1 MLSKQHAFYRDM
13 PLSDVSEQ
21 LAAQDWLPSFEMAQI
36 SSGDYQGRYQE
47 LGNQG
52 VSVVAEK
59 QNCTIH
65 KRGSMNAKHCTIS
78 YVRSSNY
85 SLRFSE
91 YNTFKNAL
99 FFLPSHTEI
108 DILVGA
114 DVETLYFRFEESA
127 LLESARIINPQRWE
141 NAPDSL
147 LLLDAIDRKP
157 LEEFTDYLF
166 ANPAVNLTD
175 NLLLDGKNITSLI
188 LEKVLLSIDSSEI
201 HEAASPD
208 VIARRRACEL
218 VNQAI
223 DYVNSGLESHICPS
237 IVDICT
243 DLKISQRN
251 LQYCFKKVL
260 DISPNAYLY
269 RLRLNRVRGQL
280 LRPKDSDVTVTEVA
294 LHWHFW
300 HLGRFSSDYVQ
311 LFGELPSAT
320 LRRALN

>member
-1 MLSKQHAFYRDM
+1 MLSKQHAFYRDE

-21 LAAQDWLPSFEMAQI
+21 QAAQDWLPLEIAQI
-36 SSGDYQGRYQE
+36 SSGDYHGRIKE
-47 LGNQG
+47 LGNQD
-52 VSVVAEK
+52 VRVVFEQ
-59 QNCTIH
+59 QNCTVH
-65 KRGSMNAKHCTIS
+65 KRGIMDAKLCTIS
-78 YVRSSNY
+78 FVRSSDT

-91 YNTFKNAL
+91 YNAFKNAL
-99 FFLPSHTEI
+99 FFLPCNAEL
-108 DILVGA
+108 DIQVGA
-114 DVETLYFRFEESA
+114 DVETVYFRFEESA
-127 LLESARIINPQRWE
+127 LLESARAINPQRWE
-141 NAPDSL
+141 NTPDNL
-147 LLLDAIDRKP
+147 LLFDAIDRQH
-157 LEEFTDYLF
+157 LDRFTDHLYENSVLHSTEG
-166 ANPAVNLTD
+166 LTRREEYVASS
-175 NLLLDGKNITSLI
+175 IM
-188 LEKVLLSIDSSEI
+188 EQVLLTLDSSQI
-201 HEAASPD
+201 HETTSPD

-223 DYVNSGLESHICPS
+223 NYVNSGLESHTCHS

-269 RLRLNRVRGQL
+269 RLRLNRVRAQL

-294 LHWHFW
+294 FHWHFW

-320 LRRALN
+320 LRRSLT

>member
-21 LAAQDWLPSFEMAQI
+21 LAAQDWLSSFEMAQI

-47 LGNQG
+47 LGNQD
-52 VSVVAEK
+52 VSVVAEQ

-65 KRGSMNAKHCTIS
+65 KRGVMNAKHCTIS
-78 YVRSSNY
+78 YVRSSNDA
-85 SLRFSE
+85 LRFSE
-91 YNTFKNAL
+91 YNAYKNAL
-99 FFLPSHTEI
+99 FFLPSHAEV

-114 DVETLYFRFEESA
+114 NVETVYFRFEESV
-127 LLESARIINPQRWE
+127 LLESARAINPQRWE

-147 LLLDAIDRKP
+147 MLLDAIDRKP
-157 LEEFTDYLF
+157 LDQFTDYLF
-166 ANPAVNLTD
+166 SNSAFHPAQNLVSSEE
-175 NLLLDGKNITSLI
+175 NVTSSI
-188 LEKVLLSIDSSEI
+188 MEKVLLTIDSSLLS
-201 HEAASPD
+201 EAITPD
-208 VIARRRACEL
+208 VIVRRRACEL

-260 DISPNAYLY
+260 NITPNAYLY

-294 LHWHFW
+294 FHWHFW

-320 LRRALN
+320 LRRALS

>member
-1 MLSKQHAFYRDM
+1 MLSKQHAFYRNE

-21 LAAQDWLPSFEMAQI
+21 QAAQDWLPLEIAQI
-36 SSGDYQGRYQE
+36 SSGDYQGRIRE
-47 LGNQG
+47 LGNQD
-52 VSVVAEK
+52 VRVVFEQ
-59 QNCTIH
+59 QNCTVH
-65 KRGSMNAKHCTIS
+65 KRGMMDAKLCTIS
-78 YVRSSNY
+78 FVRSSNT

-91 YNTFKNAL
+91 YNAFKNAL
-99 FFLPSHTEI
+99 FFLPSNAEL
-108 DILVGA
+108 DIQVGA
-114 DVETLYFRFEESA
+114 DVETVYFRFEESS
-127 LLESARIINPQRWE
+127 LLESARAINPQRWE
-141 NAPDSL
+141 NTPNSL
-147 LLLDAIDRKP
+147 LLLDAIDRRP
-157 LEEFTDYLF
+157 LDLFTDYLYE
-166 ANPAVNLTD
+166 NSVLNSTKELPQR
-175 NLLLDGKNITSLI
+175 
-188 LEKVLLSIDSSEI
+188 EKYVASSIMEQVLLTLDSSQV
-201 HEAASPD
+201 PDTTPTD

-223 DYVNSGLESHICPS
+223 DYVNSRLEIHICPS

-269 RLRLNRVRGQL
+269 RLRLNRVRAQL

-294 LHWHFW
+294 FHWHFW

-320 LRRALN
+320 LRRALS